1 LKFCCQLSWVDPDHF
16 LEIART
22 AEEHGWD
29 TIALSDHVVNP
40 DRIEARYPYNE
51 SGERIWDHESPWP
64 DVWVATGMMA
74 AVTTRLRFFQSVYV
88 LPMRDPFTVAKAL
101 GTCARMS
108 KHRVSLGVG
117 LGWMSD
123 EFEILGHAFE
133 QRGARADEMIE
144 VMRKLWTGKLVEHH
158 GRFIDFPPLSM
169 SPAVAGEIPII
180 VGGVS
185 LPALRRVARLA
196 DGWVPAY
203 LGIDQVRDGI
213 ARIRALQQQV
223 GRAGHPLSVYA
234 ACPDAVDLDGF
245 RRMQEAGVTHLMTT
259 PWLRGHDAADYQRLT
274 KGAPLGEIRDGLRR
288 FADEVIAKF

>member
-1 LKFCCQLSWVDPDHF
+1 VKFCCQLSWVNPDYF
-16 LEIART
+16 LEIARA
-22 AEEHGWD
+22 AEENGWD

-40 DRIEARYPYNE
+40 DRIEARYPYGE
-51 SGERIWDHESPWP
+51 TGERMWDHESPWP

-123 EFEILGHAFE
+123 EFEILGHSFA
-133 QRGARADEMIE
+133 QRGPRADEMIE
-144 VMRKLWTGKLVEHH
+144 VMRKLWSGKLVEHH
-158 GRFIDFPPLSM
+158 GRFFDFPPLSM
-169 SPAVAGEIPII
+169 SPGVGGEIPIV

-185 LPALRRVARLA
+185 ESALRRVARLA

-203 LGIDQVRDGI
+203 LTIDQVRDGL
-213 ARIRALQQQV
+213 ARIRALQQEV
-223 GRAGHPLSVYA
+223 GRANHPLAVYA

-259 PWLRGHDAADYQRLT
+259 PWLRGNDAADYKRLT

-288 FADEVIAKF
+288 FADEVISKI